1 MCQKNCSIL
10 LSLKYIFVIFIVL
23 FTTTSCGY
31 KMAGISKESQKYNYY
46 ISSIINK
53 DSESDYYNIMNEEIY
68 HFFSDYGLLTK
79 SESADYILNISLE
92 KVDTD
97 MIVKSTTEQAI
108 ASQIVPHLKIT
119 VKNNADKII
128 FSKEYK
134 YYQIYY
140 VTSNVSTNIQNRY
153 EAFRTAMQY
162 LLLDFRNDFE
172 SSQRM

>member
-1 MCQKNCSIL
+1 MSQKNCLIL
-10 LSLKYIFVIFIVL
+10 LSLKYIFAIFIVL
-23 FTTTSCGY
+23 SITTSCGY
-31 KMAGISKESQKYNYY
+31 KMAGISKDSKKYNYY

-68 HFFSDYGLLTK
+68 HFFSNYGLLTK
-79 SESADYILNISLE
+79 DKKADYLLNISLE

-119 VKNNADKII
+119 VKNNADKTII
-128 FSKEYK
+128 TKEYK
-134 YYQIYY
+134 YYQTYY